1 MQINALITSSE
12 VRRSWNLAISENSN
26 TLGKKYTRFFRIDVF
41 AFPRHKIN
49 RNDPDENIYLE
60 FMAFCSQFLKLK
72 ITKNGSVSKTL
83 LLQLQMQ

>member
-26 TLGKKYTRFFRIDVF
+26 TRFFRIDVF